1 MEKLLDI
8 YTDYLLCS
16 TGQTSATRLSALL
29 DNTVSHDSVTRL
41 LSGSDF
47 SSKVLWQTVKPL
59 VRAHQSADGCLIF
72 DDTIIEKA
80 HTEESDL
87 IGWHFDHTKGRSV
100 KGINL
105 LTAFYVTQQ
114 KPGDAFL
121 RVPVS
126 YQTILKPEAHC
137 TVWDKKT
144 HRKSPLTKNEMLRE
158 SVDTAITN
166 GLPFKYVLA
175 DTWFASADNMAHT
188 ASKNKFFVFD
198 MKENRLAVPGDA
210 STGKPNKKADW
221 QNIKSLDIAQGG
233 SVSVWLK
240 DMDFPVLL
248 TKQVFKDEDGNLTG
262 TRFLATNDFGLSDGS
277 SPDIYQK
284 RWSVEEYHKSLKQN
298 AGIAKSPART
308 VKTQGNH
315 LFCSLLAYVK
325 LEKIKFANKLGHF
338 ELKAKIYLKAL
349 KAAYAEL
356 NSISKQ
362 AMPA

>member
-16 TGQTSATRLSALL
+16 TSQTSSTRLSALL
-29 DNTVSHDSVTRL
+29 DNAVSHDGITRL

-47 SSKVLWQTVKPL
+47 SSKVLWQAVKPL
-59 VRAHQSADGCLIF
+59 VREHQSADACLIF

-80 HTEESDL
+80 HMEENDL

-105 LTAFYVTQQ
+105 LTAFYVTQ
-114 KPGDAFL
+114 KKFGDEFMC
-121 RVPVS
+121 VPVS
-126 YQTILKPEAHC
+126 YHTVLKAEAYC
-137 TVWDKKT
+137 TLRDKKT
-144 HRKSPLTKNEMLRE
+144 HRRSPQTKNEMLRE
-158 SVDTAITN
+158 AIDTAAAN
-166 GLPFKYVLA
+166 SLSFKYVLA
-175 DTWFASADNMAHT
+175 DTWFASSENMAHI
-188 ASKNKFFVFD
+188 ASKNKFFIFD
-198 MKENRLAVPGDA
+198 MKENRLAIRADA
-210 STGKPNKKADW
+210 LRGKPGKKADR

-262 TRFLATNDFGLSDGS
+262 TRFLATNDFGLSEGCS
-277 SPDIYQK
+277 CDIYQK
-284 RWSVEEYHKSLKQN
+284 RWRVEEYHKSLKQN
-298 AGIAKSPART
+298 ASIAKSPART
-308 VKTQGNH
+308 VKTQSNH
-315 LFCSLLAYVK
+315 LFCALIAYVK

-338 ELKAKIYLKAL
+338 EVKAKIYLKAL

-356 NSISKQ
+356 GRIAKQ
-362 AMPA
+362 TVSA